1 MAVGYD
7 KAYKLLAIQEKISNA
22 KAKDLIDR
30 GLVKVGDK
38 KVMIARG
45 EIKVDTKFSVK
56 ELAKTKVIFE
66 DDDILVVDKP
76 AFITADEVA
85 KTFKDAILLNR
96 LDKETSGVMMF
107 AKNEEFQK
115 RAIKEFAQNRV
126 YKEYVAIVE
135 GKVVEEIVIDK
146 PILTTKDRGV
156 AKSKVDKNGKSAK
169 TTVYPLLVEGNK
181 SKIKL
186 VIESGRTHQIRVHL
200 SSINRHILGD
210 NLYGFKGELNKI
222 NRFYLHAY
230 YLYLTHP
237 ITNKQM
243 SFKANLPN
251 DMDEFLNINFQRE
264 NINDKLNENNIISS
278 FNTFI

>member
-1 MAVGYD
+1 MNFEINLNNSVISVELHNKKHIKHCYLRILRKDLLQIKANRYFTIYD
-7 KAYKLLAIQEKISNA
+7 
-22 KAKDLIDR
+22 AKDLIDR

-115 RAIKEFAQNRV
+115 KAIKEFAQNRV

-181 SKIKL
+181 SKIK
-186 VIESGRTHQIRVHL
+186 
-200 SSINRHILGD
+200 
-210 NLYGFKGELNKI
+210 
-222 NRFYLHAY
+222 
-230 YLYLTHP
+230 
-237 ITNKQM
+237 
-243 SFKANLPN
+243 
-251 DMDEFLNINFQRE
+251 
-264 NINDKLNENNIISS
+264 
-278 FNTFI
+278 

>member
-1 MAVGYD
+1 MV
-7 KAYKLLAIQEKISNA
+7 I
-22 KAKDLIDR
+22 
-30 GLVKVGDK
+30 K

-115 RAIKEFAQNRV
+115 KAIKEFAQNRV

-200 SSINRHILGD
+200 NFVGLPIIGDAIYGRTASNVNRVLLHSKITKIFD
-210 NLYGFKGELNKI
+210 YTFEAREPKEFKVYD
-222 NRFYLHAY
+222 F
-230 YLYLTHP
+230 
-237 ITNKQM
+237 
-243 SFKANLPN
+243 S
-251 DMDEFLNINFQRE
+251 
-264 NINDKLNENNIISS
+264 
-278 FNTFI
+278 